1 MNQLAKPP
9 AEHAARQEAQW
20 LPLLRATAA
29 RTMRYDYTVWFWG
42 DAIAF
47 DGLMDAADV
56 LGDPAPRDFC
66 RRFVDRFAK
75 RNLVFND
82 HLAPGG
88 VIARLHRLTREQ
100 RYLDQAKKLA
110 DFLLHET
117 PRGSD
122 GAPLYK
128 PELPMYRQTVYVDSI
143 YHMPPFYALMGQMTG
158 DTRFFDYAVTEW
170 KTHVA
175 VLSVPGKPF
184 LCHAYDNGYLKTRG
198 YGWGRG
204 SGWALYGL
212 VDTLE
217 LLPTTH
223 PGYAETKAYTL
234 RFAEAIR
241 QVQDASGFW
250 RTLLHDEEAYLESS
264 TASFFGAA
272 FEKGVRMGLWG
283 SEFQKAA
290 DLAWHAMLSRL
301 DAEGNFRGVS
311 ACTWAGTTTKFD
323 DSDMYKTLPTEVNV
337 WGQGSALRFL
347 CERLISARSTTI

>member
-1 MNQLAKPP
+1 MNPLENSRIKHP
-9 AEHAARQEAQW
+9 ELRESEIVS
-20 LPLLRATAA
+20 LLRATVA
-29 RTMRYDYTVWFWG
+29 RTMRCDCTVWFWG

-47 DGLMDAADV
+47 DGLMDTVDL
-56 LGDPAPRDFC
+56 LGDAAPLDFC
-66 RRFVDRFAK
+66 RRFIDRFAQRK
-75 RNLVFND
+75 LVFND
-82 HLAPGG
+82 HLAPGSA
-88 VIARLHRLTREQ
+88 IARLHLLTRDQ
-100 RYLDQAKKLA
+100 RYLDQAARLA

-143 YHMPPFYALMGQMTG
+143 YHMPPFYALLGRITG
-158 DTRFFDYAVTEW
+158 DASFFDHAVTEW
-170 KTHVA
+170 KSHVA

-217 LLPTTH
+217 LLPPDH
-223 PGYAETKAYTL
+223 PGYAQTMDYTL
-234 RFAEAIR
+234 GFAEAIR
-241 QVQDASGFW
+241 AAQDASGFW

-272 FEKGVRMGLWG
+272 FEKGVRLGIFG
-283 SEFQKAA
+283 NEFQKSAN
-290 DLAWHAMLSRL
+290 LAWNAMLSRL
-301 DAEGNFRGVS
+301 DVEGNFRGVS
-311 ACTWAGTTTKFD
+311 ACTWAGTTNKFD
-323 DSDMYKTLPTEVNV
+323 DSDMYKALPTEVNV

-347 CERLISARSTTI
+347 CERLTNVRRSTK

>member
-1 MNQLAKPP
+1 MGQTDQAGRHDHREMELMA
-9 AEHAARQEAQW
+9 
-20 LPLLRATAA
+20 LLRATAA
-29 RTMRYDYTVWFWG
+29 RTMRYDFTVWFWG

-47 DGLMDAADV
+47 DGLMDAAEL
-56 LGDPAPRDFC
+56 LGDAAPHEFC

-75 RNLVFND
+75 RGLIFND
-82 HLAPGG
+82 HLAPGA
-88 VIARLHRLTREQ
+88 VIARLHRFTNDA
-100 RYLDQAKKLA
+100 RYLDQARRLA

-143 YHMPPFYALMGQMTG
+143 YHMPPFYALLGQMTG
-158 DTRFFDYAVTEW
+158 DARYFDHAVAEW
-170 KTHVA
+170 KSHVA
-175 VLSVPGKPF
+175 VLSVPGQPF

-217 LLPTTH
+217 LLPKAH
-223 PGYAETKAYTL
+223 PGYAETKAYTV

-241 QVQDASGFW
+241 KIQDASGFW
-250 RTLLHDEEAYLESS
+250 RTLLHDQEAYLESS

-272 FEKGVRMGLWG
+272 FEKGVRL
-283 SEFQKAA
+283 AA
-290 DLAWHAMLSRL
+290 RGKYYFFAHT
-301 DAEGNFRGVS
+301 FRGV
-311 ACTWAGTTTKFD
+311 D
-323 DSDMYKTLPTEVNV
+323 
-337 WGQGSALRFL
+337 RH
-347 CERLISARSTTI
+347 R